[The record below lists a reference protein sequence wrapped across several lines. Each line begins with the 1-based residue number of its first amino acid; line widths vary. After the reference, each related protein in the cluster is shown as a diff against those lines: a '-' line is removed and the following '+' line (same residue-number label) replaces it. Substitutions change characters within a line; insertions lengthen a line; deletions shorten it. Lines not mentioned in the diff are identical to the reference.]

1 MSSSATD
8 ARVRV
13 ISECL
18 NKGFSNNQIA
28 SHLGVT
34 PSAVTQL
41 VQEYGIE
48 RLPEAKAVGIDEKL
62 DSVEELLVN
71 KLHSRLQNPNSQL
84 NEMQIGNLLRTV
96 NSCKRRSEGAQA
108 ASLTQVNNVVNIHLP
123 AYVVKNIIVNAQNE
137 LLEID
142 GKPLISLPAN
152 EVEKMFSGSPE
163 DAHIIEEGKPHETY
177 PLEGL

>member
-1 MSSSATD
+1 MSSSVTD

-18 NKGFSNNQIA
+18 NKGFTNNQIA
-28 SHLGVT
+28 AHLGVT

-41 VQEYGIE
+41 CEEYSLSRGE
-48 RLPEAKAVGIDEKL
+48 VAAKAAGIDEKL
-62 DSVEELLVN
+62 DSVEELLVS

-96 NSCKRRSEGAQA
+96 NSCKRRSEGAPPT
-108 ASLTQVNNVVNIHLP
+108 TQTVNNVVNIHLP

-152 EVEKMFSGSPE
+152 EVEKMFSPSIS
-163 DAHIIEEGKPHETY
+163 DAHIIEEGKPHEAN
-177 PLEGL
+177 PLEGI